1 MYEYR
6 KGYIDSA
13 SFKNKTN
20 NCAISF
26 PCIYPVCP
34 ISIDH
39 ARMYVIGDV
48 YTRYYRAYNKKVIF
62 PIGFHYSGLT
72 AHKFHAALNSKEEND
87 TKRVFREIYQCHP
100 HVTNYLKQSPY
111 NILDYFAFVTLQ
123 DFKKINVSA
132 DYEEYYTT
140 NSPQYDRFV
149 LTFFEAYETKKVLIK
164 NENNIQLDYSN
175 RGWRNKMISWSEEVS
190 TIRKQEKIGLLN
202 SANDLKNG
210 WNILK
215 TEGYGVKWR
224 DGGIIDSMHDS
235 ELLSLY
241 DIVNHVSKNGY
252 EFTDRDMEI
261 LFNVLSG
268 SSSTNIPSG
277 VTRVLSWLP
286 TSLLIMEEHLKVW
299 FIKKLYTE
307 SLLFSPCYRTKNF
320 FVLGL
325 GMKNGKRMSS
335 SQGTAVLLQDLI
347 SQNDPIPARM
357 IILMSGGHPS
367 SFYNYDDSIPTQINK
382 LFLSFKHFI
391 SHSLIELL
399 SANELVLNDLLKDSS
414 VEDVLSRLE
423 TKEELLLIFNRL
435 EKYIVEGYLKQCLI
449 ELMTILPKTYKK
461 YMLKDRQLLLFIIN
475 FYMKILLGVT
485 LIEL

>member
-1 MYEYR
+1 MYLAMHEYC
-6 KGYIDSA
+6 
-13 SFKNKTN
+13 T
-20 NCAISF
+20 ISF

-48 YTRYYRAYNKKVIF
+48 YARYYKAYNKKVIF

-72 AHKFHAALNSKEEND
+72 SHKFHVALNSKEED
-87 TKRVFREIYQCHP
+87 DAKRIFREVYQCHP
-100 HVTNYLKQSPY
+100 HVINYMKQSPC

-149 LTFFEAYETKKVLIK
+149 LAFFKAYETKKVLIK
-164 NENNIQLDYSN
+164 NKDNIQLDYN
-175 RGWRNKMISWSEEVS
+175 NKEWKNKMISWSENVS
-190 TIRKQEKIGLLN
+190 TIRKQEIVGLL
-202 SANDLKNG
+202 SSSNDLKDG

-215 TEGYGVKWR
+215 NEGYGVKWR
-224 DGGIIDSMHDS
+224 DGRIIDSMHDS

-252 EFTDRDMEI
+252 EFTDVDMEI
-261 LFNVLSG
+261 LFNLLSG
-268 SSSTNIPSG
+268 SSTMHVPSG
-277 VTRVLSWLP
+277 VTQVLSWLP

-307 SLLFSPCYRTKNF
+307 SLLFNPCYRTTNF

-325 GMKNGKRMSS
+325 GIKNGKRMSS

-347 SQNDPIPARM
+347 SQNSPVPARM

-367 SFYNYDDSIPTQINK
+367 SFYNYDESIPTQVNK
-382 LFLSFKHFI
+382 LYLSFKHFI
-391 SHSLIELL
+391 SQSLVELL
-399 SANELVLNDLLKDSS
+399 STDEIILNDLLKDFSAKT
-414 VEDVLSRLE
+414 VISRLE
-423 TKEELLLIFNRL
+423 ARQELLLIFIRL
-435 EKYIVEGYLKQCLI
+435 EKYVEEGYLKQCLI
-449 ELMTILPKTYKK
+449 ELMSILPKTYKNYK
-461 YMLKDRQLLLFIIN
+461 LEYRQLLLVIN
-475 FYMKILLGVT
+475 YYLKILLGVT
-485 LIEL
+485 LVEL